1 MQHGIVTGCYELMTW
16 TKVYLESMNIL
27 QLRELKQHVD
37 QVLEKKIA
45 QSQRHEDYWDNKE
58 KEENDRNYIR

>member
-1 MQHGIVTGCYELMTW
+1 MCGSAKMMTW
-16 TKVYLESMNIL
+16 TKTHLESMNIL

-58 KEENDRNYIR
+58 KEENDRDYIR

>member
-1 MQHGIVTGCYELMTW
+1 MMTW

-58 KEENDRNYIR
+58 KEENDRDYIR